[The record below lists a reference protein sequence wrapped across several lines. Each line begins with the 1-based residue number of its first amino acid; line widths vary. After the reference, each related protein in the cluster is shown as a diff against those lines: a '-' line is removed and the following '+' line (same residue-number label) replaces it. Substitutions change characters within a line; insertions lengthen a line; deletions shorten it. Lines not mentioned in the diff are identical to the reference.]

1 MNFLKNPPPPPFPVD
16 FLWLCG
22 IPQVSTGHLA
32 SPDENPHPSLRAP
45 CPGAAS
51 SCLPWHRHKLRGE
64 DAAEPMAGG
73 VPAPGQSSP
82 LPARHGHVQAR
93 SLPRCAPRPPPQI
106 PFLEFLT
113 PHPAQA
119 LPRREG
125 GRGTPRPGGDWPGTS
140 EEDARA
146 LPPGPSSP
154 QRALCCRSRA
164 RKEPLSGRRPLA
176 PLP

>member
-1 MNFLKNPPPPPFPVD
+1 MNFLKNPPQPP
-16 FLWLCG
+16 LWISCG
-22 IPQVSTGHLA
+22 FVVSPKCQQATWHLPMRIHIQACVPPALEPHLPACRGTDINRGGKMQLSPWREGSRPRAELPAA
-32 SPDENPHPSLRAP
+32 STARAR
-45 CPGAAS
+45 PGA
-51 SCLPWHRHKLRGE
+51 LP
-64 DAAEPMAGG
+64 
-73 VPAPGQSSP
+73 SP
-82 LPARHGHVQAR
+82 LR
-93 SLPRCAPRPPPQI
+93 SRPPPQI
-106 PFLEFLT
+106 PFPGI
-113 PHPAQA
+113 PHSPSSPGSPQA
-119 LPRREG
+119 GG

>member
-1 MNFLKNPPPPPFPVD
+1 MNFLKNPPPPSLWISCGFVVSPKCQQATWHLPMKIHIQACVPPALEPHLPACRGTDINRGGKMQLSPWREGSRPQGRAPRCQHGTGTSRRAPFPAA
-16 FLWLCG
+16 L
-22 IPQVSTGHLA
+22 LA
-32 SPDENPHPSLRAP
+32 L
-45 CPGAAS
+45 
-51 SCLPWHRHKLRGE
+51 
-64 DAAEPMAGG
+64 
-73 VPAPGQSSP
+73 
-82 LPARHGHVQAR
+82 
-93 SLPRCAPRPPPQI
+93 LPRSR
-106 PFLEFLT
+106 FLEFLT